1 MKDALRKADPAAFEI
16 VKNSFYKIA
25 EEMRVVLAKTA

>member
-1 MKDALRKADPAAFEI
+1 MAERAMNIVVQKTDPATFEI

-25 EEMRVVLAKTA
+25 E